1 MTHLS
6 TFRQRSAPTPYPPW
20 CPRWNNPTQA
30 IASTL
35 RTLSSM
41 TEVVVTDRDY
51 MVAPCNHLFH
61 DECLRRW
68 MEVKM
73 ECPTCRA
80 PLPTP

>member
-1 MTHLS
+1 MCVWVWLCRDGHRAATLG
-6 TFRQRSAPTPYPPW
+6 
-20 CPRWNNPTQA
+20 A
-30 IASTL
+30 IDCVIC
-35 RTLSSM
+35 M
-41 TEVVVTDRDY
+41 TEVVVSDRDY